1 MESCVLLRLCA
12 LRCVWLWQSR
22 RGLSRCFKLSYGLL
36 GQLWFGLVGN
46 GEVSLVEV
54 GQVWKYNKI
63 TILAR
68 ANPIPL

>member
-46 GEVSLVEV
+46 GEVSLVRV
-54 GQVWKYNKI
+54 S
-63 TILAR
+63 
-68 ANPIPL
+68 

>member
-12 LRCVWLWQSR
+12 LRCVWLWQFR